1 MIDAAEHIVAEQGLP
16 ALKLKDVQLA
26 ANQSNKSAAKYH
38 FGSREGLLDAVV
50 ESRMSRVNARRHA
63 VLDRVQGS
71 DQPATVRQLVDALV
85 RPLAAE
91 TLCRPGSRY
100 ARFLVQAL
108 FDPALAGLLQKHL
121 QAASYTAVV
130 ELLTDLCAA
139 PPEIAQWRVQNVVML
154 NMMALAAHE
163 GLDRTPSE
171 CDAIVSD
178 LIVTCVASLE
188 APIESRR
195 PPQPHTQPLSSS
207 STRSQE

>member
-16 ALKLKDVQLA
+16 ALTLKDVQLA
-26 ANQSNKSAAKYH
+26 ANQSNKSAARYH

-63 VLDRVQGS
+63 VLDRVQDS

-163 GLDRTPSE
+163 GLDRTPGE

-188 APIESRR
+188 APVSA
-195 PPQPHTQPLSSS
+195 P
-207 STRSQE
+207 STSSQE